1 MEHSMPRKESAEIT
15 LGGETYVVETPD
27 LDQLWAIT
35 ELQTKAA
42 AATTKKESF
51 DVTVEVLCVLI
62 KKPRAAIRAT
72 MAELVDAL
80 PIAMRVSGLE
90 EMQRRGREL
99 AKKAKAPAR
108 ASAAERSRGAGA
120 TPRGARTP
128 AGPSTRSG
136 G

>member
-1 MEHSMPRKESAEIT
+1 MPRKESAEIT

-99 AKKAKAPAR
+99 AKKAKAPAK
-108 ASAAERSRGAGA
+108 A
-120 TPRGARTP
+120 
-128 AGPSTRSG
+128 
-136 G
+136 